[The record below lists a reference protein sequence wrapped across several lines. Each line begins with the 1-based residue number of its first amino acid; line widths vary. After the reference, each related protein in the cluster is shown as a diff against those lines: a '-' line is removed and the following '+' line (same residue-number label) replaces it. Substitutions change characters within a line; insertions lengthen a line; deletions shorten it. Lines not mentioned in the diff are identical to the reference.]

1 MKTWN
6 DLKVQTKL
14 TVLISTSCL
23 ALAVVGALGLSGMR
37 GSNQS
42 LEVSNQGLQHTAFL
56 GAMKSDFLA
65 MRLDLVY
72 MMALK
77 DDAKLKEKWAD
88 FSKKI
93 TAVRESLKNL
103 ESSDGLDEQEIQAI
117 SVFKEGFEK
126 YIVNGTKLGEML
138 LTAHAAND
146 SEAVAGAITYGTE
159 QVGPLYAKPAEIVAN
174 LVAEN
179 VKDAQ
184 AMFKADTAVF
194 KRSFVTMIAIIVAV
208 LALTVALGLFIARSI
223 VLPLR
228 NVFEIMKKLAS
239 GDLSVRCEISSRDE
253 MGMLSE
259 ELNIMVETL
268 HDTITKV
275 TNNGLEVASAANQ
288 MHSTAEQMA
297 TGAEQAAAQTQTI
310 ATASEEM
317 AATTNDI
324 ASNCH
329 MAANNAGKVNEAA
342 ETSAR
347 IVDETIA
354 VMGQIALR
362 VKESASM
369 VETLGNRSEEIGEI
383 VGTIEDIAD
392 QTNLL
397 ALNAAIEAAR
407 AGEQGR
413 GFAVVADEVRALA
426 ERTTKATKQI
436 AATIKNI
443 QIETRNA
450 VVAMEEGVRE
460 VERGTEDAS
469 KSGVALQSI
478 LEQIGA
484 LTMQVNQI
492 ATAAEEQNATTGEI
506 SDNIQQITSAVQLTA
521 NGSQESATAA
531 AQLARLSDEL
541 RSLMQHFKIAA

>member
-14 TVLISTSCL
+14 MVLVGISCL
-23 ALAVVGALGLSGMR
+23 ALAVVGAMGLKGMKGGNR
-37 GSNQS
+37 SLEESNQS
-42 LEVSNQGLQHTAFL
+42 LQQVAYL

-72 MMALK
+72 MMSLK
-77 DDAKLKEKWAD
+77 DNVKMKEKWDD
-88 FSKKI
+88 FSKRI
-93 TAVRESLKNL
+93 EVVRESMKKLEAADPDQHEL
-103 ESSDGLDEQEIQAI
+103 ESIA
-117 SVFKEGFEK
+117 VFKEGFEK

-138 LTAHAAND
+138 LAARAAND
-146 SEAVAGAITYGTE
+146 ENAVANAVTFGAE
-159 QVGPLYAKPAEIVAN
+159 QVGPLYAKPAEIVAK
-174 LVAEN
+174 LVADNIRDGQE
-179 VKDAQ
+179 
-184 AMFKADTAVF
+184 MFKSDTADY
-194 KRSFVTMIAIIVAV
+194 KRSFMVMVIIIASA
-208 LALTVALGLFIARSI
+208 LALAVALGLFIARS
-223 VLPLR
+223 VANPLKK
-228 NVFEIMKKLAS
+228 VFETMQKLAA
-239 GDLSVRCEISSRDE
+239 GDLSVRSEIASKDE
-253 MGMLSE
+253 MGMLAD
-259 ELNIMVETL
+259 ELNIMAEKL
-268 HDTITKV
+268 QETITRV
-275 TNNGLEVASAANQ
+275 AHNGIEVASAASQ

-329 MAANNAGKVNEAA
+329 MAANNAGRVNEAA
-342 ETSAR
+342 ATSAQ

-354 VMGQIALR
+354 VMGQIATR
-362 VKESASM
+362 VKESAKM
-369 VETLGNRSEEIGEI
+369 VETLGSRSEEIGEI

-436 AATIKNI
+436 AVTIKNI
-443 QIETRNA
+443 QSETRNA

-460 VERGTEDAS
+460 VEKGTRDAS
-469 KSGVALQSI
+469 KSGESLQSI

-492 ATAAEEQNATTGEI
+492 ATAAEEQTATTGEI
-506 SDNIQQITSAVQLTA
+506 TNNIQQITAVVQLTA

-531 AQLARLSDEL
+531 AQLSRLSEEL
-541 RSLMQHFKIAA
+541 RSLMEHFKIAA